1 MIEMVAEGEIP
12 LTVVDSDIAKLN
24 HTYYDNIDIGI
35 AVSFP
40 QNRHGLC
47 EKTTNGL
54 LRPSTDGQRCP
65 K

>member
-1 MIEMVAEGEIP
+1 MVAEGEIP

-40 QNRHGLC
+40 QKSAWAG
-47 EKTTNGL
+47 
-54 LRPSTDGQRCP
+54 PSAGT
-65 K
+65 